1 MFFVVKN
8 DGFAKAMRFD
18 CAQRDNKIRQYN
30 SSILNFGVYAVRV
43 KNFLFAILIIV
54 ILSAC
59 GGSATETVAPPT
71 AVPTITPPPT
81 ATMIPTQSTPL
92 AILVLPADMDKTAS
106 DLYQKTV
113 YDLAQQSGFRFQI
126 RNALSPTDLT
136 DPTLKVVIV
145 LPPDPGVASL
155 APTAP
160 GVQFLAVNIPN
171 LTAGGNLSVLA
182 GDTQV
187 ELSAFLAGYV
197 SAMITDEYHI
207 GMIIPK
213 DNADGQRAF
222 NAFNNG
228 MIYYCGLCR
237 TFYIST
243 VAYPTYVEV
252 PADEI
257 PSRYGG
263 YANVLIN
270 DRKVYSIY
278 IYPSLAD
285 EKFLSYIGTQGVY
298 LIGTSM
304 PDPRPGGWVMT
315 IRPDTTKAIQTSW
328 PNLIAGQGGVN
339 VQSPLGIADVDP
351 GILTPGK
358 LRLAK
363 ETLDSLLA
371 GRILPTS
378 P

>member
-1 MFFVVKN
+1 
-8 DGFAKAMRFD
+8 
-18 CAQRDNKIRQYN
+18 
-30 SSILNFGVYAVRV
+30 VRV
-43 KNFLFAILIIV
+43 KHFFLTILIVV

-59 GGSATETVAPPT
+59 RGSAAETVAPPT
-71 AVPTITPPPT
+71 AVPTNTPSPT
-81 ATMIPTQSTPL
+81 ATIIPTPSTPL
-92 AILVLPADMDKTAS
+92 AILVLPADMDRAVS

-113 YDLAQQSGFRFQI
+113 YDLAQQSEIRFQV
-126 RNALSPTDLT
+126 RNILTPVDLA
-136 DPTLKVVIV
+136 DPTLKVVIM
-145 LPPDPGVASL
+145 LPPDPGIASL
-155 APTAP
+155 ATTAP

-182 GDTQV
+182 GDSQG
-187 ELSAFLAGYV
+187 ELPAFIAGYV
-197 SAMITDEYHI
+197 SAMISDEYHI

-213 DNADGQRAF
+213 DNGNAQRAF
-222 NAFNNG
+222 NAFSNG

-237 TFYIST
+237 TFYLTEVS
-243 VAYPTYVEV
+243 YPTYVEI
-252 PADEI
+252 PADES

-278 IYPSLAD
+278 VYPSLAD
-285 EKFLSYIGTQGVY
+285 GEFLSYVGTQGVF

-315 IRPDTTKAIQTSW
+315 IRPDTIKAIQTAW
-328 PNLIAGQGGVN
+328 PNLLAGQGGVN
-339 VQSPLGIADVDP
+339 VQSPLGIADVDTS
-351 GILTPGK
+351 ILTPGK
-358 LRLAK
+358 LRLAQ
-363 ETLDSLLA
+363 ETLDALLA